1 MSLEAVVYKN
11 PEQIKQL
18 FPNLDLCVDIETGE
32 SYLSDNVQE
41 ADRPKNDF
49 SVSKQQWLGN
59 LNSISIIRSELSESG
74 IKSPIIERIIS
85 SGSQS
90 GEYIEVSEFPQLKT
104 EIESFQKLKFD
115 ASIVEFLKNISDLI
129 KIGEA
134 ENNPIVF
141 V

>member
-32 SYLSDNVQE
+32 SYLSDNVHE
-41 ADRPKNDF
+41 VDRPKNDF

-59 LNSISIIRSELSESG
+59 LNSISIIRSELSENG
-74 IKSPIIERIIS
+74 IQSPILDRIIS

-104 EIESFQKLKFD
+104 EIESSQKLKFD
-115 ASIVEFLKNISDLI
+115 TSIVEFLNNMADLI

>member
-32 SYLSDNVQE
+32 SYLSDNMQE
-41 ADRPKNDF
+41 VDRPKKDF

-59 LNSISIIRSELSESG
+59 LNSIAIIRSELLESG
-74 IKSPIIERIIS
+74 VQSPIIDRMIS

-104 EIESFQKLKFD
+104 EIESSQKLEFD
-115 ASIVEFLKNISDLI
+115 SSIVEFLKNMSGLI

-141 V
+141 I

>member
-32 SYLSDNVQE
+32 SYSPDNVQD
-41 ADRPKNDF
+41 ADRPKHDF

-59 LNSISIIRSELSESG
+59 LNSIAIIRSELSESR
-74 IKSPIIERIIS
+74 IQSPIIDRIIS

-90 GEYIEVSEFPQLKT
+90 GEYIEVSEFPQLKI
-104 EIESFQKLKFD
+104 EIESYQKLEFD
-115 ASIVEFLKNISDLI
+115 ASVAEFLKNMSDLI
-129 KIGEA
+129 TIGEA

>member
-1 MSLEAVVYKN
+1 MHEV
-11 PEQIKQL
+11 
-18 FPNLDLCVDIETGE
+18 
-32 SYLSDNVQE
+32 
-41 ADRPKNDF
+41 DRPKNDF

-59 LNSISIIRSELSESG
+59 LNSISIIRSELSENG
-74 IKSPIIERIIS
+74 IQSPILDRIIS

-104 EIESFQKLKFD
+104 EIESSQKLKFD
-115 ASIVEFLKNISDLI
+115 TSIVEFLNNMADLI

>member
-18 FPNLDLCVDIETGE
+18 FPNLDLCLDIETGE

-41 ADRPKNDF
+41 ADCPKNDF
-49 SVSKQQWLGN
+49 SVSKRQWLGN

-74 IKSPIIERIIS
+74 IQSPIIERIIS

-104 EIESFQKLKFD
+104 EIESYKKLKLD
-115 ASIVEFLKNISDLI
+115 ASTVEFLKSMSDLV
-129 KIGEA
+129 KIGEV